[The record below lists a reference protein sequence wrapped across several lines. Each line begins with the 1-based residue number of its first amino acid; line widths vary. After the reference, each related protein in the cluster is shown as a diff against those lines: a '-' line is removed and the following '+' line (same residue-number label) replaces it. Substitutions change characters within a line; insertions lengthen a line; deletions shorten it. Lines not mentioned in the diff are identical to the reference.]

1 MIQVLDYGFGNVRSM
16 VHAFSHLGLEVVLSA
31 DRDMAMQA
39 DGLVIPGVGAFGACM
54 SGLSSIGGDQIIRD
68 RVSRGLPVLGVCVG
82 LQIMFQSGN
91 EEGQVEPGLGLIPGQ
106 VSRLDAPVVP
116 HMGWDQVQ
124 APAGS
129 KLMEGIG
136 DQRFYFVHSYAAF
149 PDPDGDGEADVLPQ
163 LHMTHHGREM
173 KEEPMITWSQYGHSR
188 FVAAYECGPLSATQ
202 FHPEKSAQAGARLLT
217 NWVHTLPG
225 QPEKLKVR

>member
-16 VHAFSHLGLEVVLSA
+16 VQAFSHLGLEVVLSA

-54 SGLSSIGGDQIIRD
+54 TGLSSIGGDQIIRD
-68 RVSRGLPVLGVCVG
+68 RLSLGLPVLGVCVG
-82 LQIMFQSGN
+82 LQIMFESGN
-91 EEGQVEPGLGLIPGQ
+91 EEGQVESGLGLISGQ

-116 HMGWDQVQ
+116 HMGWDLVQ

-129 KLMEGIG
+129 KLMKGIG
-136 DQRFYFVHSYAAF
+136 DQRFYFVHSYAAI
-149 PDPDGDGEADVLPQ
+149 PGPAGGGEADLAPQ
-163 LHMTHHGREM
+163 LPMAHYSEEM
-173 KEEPMITWSQYGHSR
+173 KEKPMITWSHYGHSR

-202 FHPEKSAQAGARLLT
+202 FHPEKSAQAGAKLLT

-225 QPEKLKVR
+225 QSENLRVR